1 MEKKKEEQ
9 MIYMKDLIFAALR
22 RYRAVLAVAL
32 ILALALGGMQ
42 VFSGLSAK
50 QAPVD
55 STVMETLQAQYE
67 MDKADAERLVET
79 AQNNLDSYKDYH
91 ANALLMQ
98 INPYG
103 HYEAR
108 LSLYIQTDYQ
118 IRPELVYQDPDRT
131 SAVLSAYEVVLRGD
145 AVLKAMSTA
154 LNTEAKYI
162 SEVFTVRKTDQNG
175 TLQLVVKLPTED
187 AAKALLPVLAEQADA
202 AQDLVEKTV
211 ETHTV
216 TVVESSVVA
225 MVDASVAELQ
235 QKNKD
240 RVSVLEKALTDAQA
254 VLEGVEVP
262 VAVTT
267 ASVKSV
273 LKRAV
278 IFAVLGGVLG
288 AFLTVCVIWVMHI
301 VSDKVY
307 GARNLTDRTG
317 VKVIGAVAAK
327 AEKGLDSWLNK
338 QEGRDVAP
346 ADARL
351 TTLAVD
357 IRCRLGDG
365 KYLLVTG
372 SGDAQALVEALSRHL
387 PGVQVESGNILQSA
401 AALQSL
407 KACDAVV
414 LAETCGVSRYSVVE
428 RQVRVIE
435 DYNKQLLGCVLIG
448 G

>member
-9 MIYMKDLIFAALR
+9 MIYIKDLIFAALR

-67 MDKADAERLVET
+67 KDKADAERLVET

-91 ANALLMQ
+91 TNALLMQ
-98 INPYG
+98 INPYS

-145 AVLKAMSTA
+145 AVLGAMSTA

-202 AQDLVEKTV
+202 AQAMVERTV
-211 ETHTV
+211 EAHTV
-216 TVVESSVVA
+216 SVVESSALTVIDAGVA
-225 MVDASVAELQ
+225 DQQ
-235 QKNKD
+235 QKSKE
-240 RVSVLEKALTDAQA
+240 RVTALENALADAQTKLAEVSEPA
-254 VLEGVEVP
+254 VAP
-262 VAVTT
+262 I
-267 ASVKSV
+267 SFKSV
-273 LKRAV
+273 LKKTV

-307 GARNLTDRTG
+307 GARNLTGRTG

-327 AEKGLDSWLNK
+327 AEKGLDGWLNK
-338 QEGRDVAP
+338 QEGRDVTP

-372 SGDAQALVEALSRHL
+372 SGDSQALVEALSRHL
-387 PGVQVESGNILQSA
+387 PGVQVECGNILQSA

-414 LAETCGVSRYSVVE
+414 MIEACGVSRYSVVE
-428 RQVRVIE
+428 RQVCVIE